1 MITAAVII
9 ELAFKSVLV
18 AGGALAVLRLVRKR
32 SAAQRSWIAHLGL
45 VASIALPAAVLLMPG
60 WNPLPAKFSLG
71 ASEAEH

>member
-45 VASIALPAAVLLMPG
+45 VALIALPAELLEAHKPG
-60 WNPLPAKFSLG
+60 PKPDYAGTEESFG
-71 ASEAEH
+71 D